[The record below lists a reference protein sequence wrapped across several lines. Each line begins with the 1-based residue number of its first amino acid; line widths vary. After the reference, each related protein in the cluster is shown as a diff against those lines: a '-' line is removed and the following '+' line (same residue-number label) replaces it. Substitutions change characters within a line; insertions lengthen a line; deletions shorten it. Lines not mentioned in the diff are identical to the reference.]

1 VGLNGSQTGA
11 LSDAIPNLFVPSGL
25 TFSIWGVIYI
35 FLLVFTIAQARG
47 LFSAR
52 REAPAFVAKVG
63 WLFVYASAA
72 NVGWLR
78 LWHWHQVGYSQLVM
92 LVLLSCLVGAYLRL
106 GTGRTPAAAG
116 ENWCARIPFSVYLG
130 WITVAT
136 VANATALLVT
146 AGWNGFGIAPAAWT
160 VVVIAAAVIITLA
173 VLATRRDPAYALV
186 VTWALAGIVLKRS
199 ADSSPASRTVEIAAL
214 IAASVVF
221 VGIVVDAVRSLV
233 VTRRSR

>member
-72 NVGWLR
+72 NAGWLL
-78 LWHWHQVGYSQLVM
+78 LWHWHQVG
-92 LVLLSCLVGAYLRL
+92 
-106 GTGRTPAAAG
+106 
-116 ENWCARIPFSVYLG
+116 
-130 WITVAT
+130 
-136 VANATALLVT
+136 
-146 AGWNGFGIAPAAWT
+146 
-160 VVVIAAAVIITLA
+160 
-173 VLATRRDPAYALV
+173 
-186 VTWALAGIVLKRS
+186 
-199 ADSSPASRTVEIAAL
+199 
-214 IAASVVF
+214 
-221 VGIVVDAVRSLV
+221 
-233 VTRRSR
+233 